1 MWPTA
6 LSELAAETALH
17 APVNAVDF
25 SPRGTTVAA
34 ALNDGS
40 LVIVGTDGALRTSIV
55 AHDRPARAVAYSP
68 DGQTLA
74 SGGDDGRVRLWD
86 AERGVL
92 LAEAPTVPDSVTA
105 LTFTSDGYLLAG
117 DARGVV
123 RRLDASSGA
132 EHWAVL
138 GSASVTALAR
148 TVPTSR
154 RLVRSARSC
163 CWMPRLEL
171 SGCD

>member
-1 MWPTA
+1 MTLA
-6 LSELAAETALH
+6 CGRRRCRELAAETALN
-17 APVNAVDF
+17 APVNAMDF
-25 SPRGTTVAA
+25 SPQGATVAA
-34 ALNDGS
+34 ALDDGS
-40 LVIVGTDGALRTSIV
+40 LVIVGTDGAMRASMA

-68 DGQTLA
+68 DGSILA

-132 EHWAVL
+132 ERWPL
-138 GSASVTALAR
+138 WDLPPSRRLQR

-154 RLVRSARSC
+154 QLERSARSC
-163 CWMPRLEL
+163 CWMPRL
-171 SGCD
+171 S